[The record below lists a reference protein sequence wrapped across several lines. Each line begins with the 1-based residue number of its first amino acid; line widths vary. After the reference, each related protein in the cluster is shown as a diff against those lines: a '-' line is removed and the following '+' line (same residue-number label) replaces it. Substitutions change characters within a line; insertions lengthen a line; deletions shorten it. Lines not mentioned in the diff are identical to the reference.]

1 MFGKATLYAM
11 ANRVWGSA
19 AGLVTIF
26 LVGGFFSPEL
36 QGYYYTFASLLT
48 LETLVELGFGSV
60 VQQFASHEWARID
73 SEGSPDVRRRAEARL
88 ASLSRLALRWYRAV
102 AVILFLALGIGGS
115 LYFETFSAGSA
126 SPMRWQ
132 LVWWA
137 ACLATGASVLLTPL
151 LSILEGINRVHEVYR
166 LRLGQAVVSRWASWL
181 AILAGG
187 GLWAVP
193 IARVATVLMG
203 VWGLT
208 REELGFFR
216 KLWREWGEAQETAIS
231 WKQEVWPLQWKFAV
245 SWLGGYFVF
254 SLFTPVLFAFHG
266 PSVAG
271 QMGMTLSVAAGI
283 SSVAFA
289 VVATKVPTFAM
300 AAARRHYRTLDDVFW
315 RATLISLLVV
325 TLGAG
330 GYWMALYAGRFF
342 GIPLAFRFLPPLETG
357 LLLLAVI
364 LQQLR
369 FAFGSYLRAHKKEP
383 FLILSV
389 IEAGTAV
396 VFLSLLGRHYGALGM
411 TGGFLALVVLTLIP
425 GFVIFK
431 RCRAAWHSPNP
442 LGGESLAAESV
453 SCEHVASLQPAE

>member
-19 AGLVTIF
+19 AGLVTIL

-36 QGYYYTFASLLT
+36 QGYYYTFMSLLT

-60 VQQFASHEWARID
+60 VQQFASYEWARID

-166 LRLGQAVVSRWASWL
+166 LRLGQAVVSRGASWL

-193 IARVATVLMG
+193 VARVATVLMG

-271 QMGMTLSVAAGI
+271 QMGMTLSVAAGL

-289 VVATKVPTFAM
+289 VVATRVPTFAM
-300 AAARRHYRTLDDVFW
+300 AAARRHYRTLDEVFW

-330 GYWMALYAGRFF
+330 GYWMALYAGRSF

-357 LLLLAVI
+357 LLLFAVI

-396 VFLSLLGRHYGALGM
+396 VFLSLLGKHYGALGM

-453 SCEHVASLQPAE
+453 S

>member
-1 MFGKATLYAM
+1 MLDKATLYAM

-19 AGLVTIF
+19 AGLVTIL

-36 QGYYYTFASLLT
+36 QGYYYTFLSLLT

-73 SEGSPDVRRRAEARL
+73 SEGSPEGRGQAQARL
-88 ASLSRLALRWYRAV
+88 ASLFRLALRWYRAV
-102 AVILFLALGIGGS
+102 AVILFLGLGIGGS

-126 SPMRWQ
+126 SPIRWQ
-132 LVWWA
+132 LVWWV

-151 LSILEGINRVHEVYR
+151 FSVLEGINRVHEVYR

-193 IARVATVLMG
+193 IARVATVLVG

-208 REELGFFR
+208 RDELGFFR
-216 KLWREWGEAQETAIS
+216 KLWRKSGEVRETSIS

-271 QMGMTLSVAAGI
+271 QMGMTLSVATGL

-289 VVATKVPTFAM
+289 VVATRVPTFAM
-300 AAARRHYRTLDDVFW
+300 AAARRDYRTLDDVFW
-315 RATLISLLVV
+315 RATLISLLMV

-330 GYWMALYAGRFF
+330 GYWMALYGGRSF

-357 LLLLAVI
+357 LLLCGVI

-369 FAFGSYLRAHKKEP
+369 FALGSYLRAHKKEP
-383 FLILSV
+383 FLMLSV
-389 IEAGTAV
+389 IEGGTAV
-396 VFLSLLGRHYGALGM
+396 VFLSLLGKHYSALGM
-411 TGGFLALVVLTLIP
+411 TAGFLALVVLTLIP

-453 SCEHVASLQPAE
+453 S